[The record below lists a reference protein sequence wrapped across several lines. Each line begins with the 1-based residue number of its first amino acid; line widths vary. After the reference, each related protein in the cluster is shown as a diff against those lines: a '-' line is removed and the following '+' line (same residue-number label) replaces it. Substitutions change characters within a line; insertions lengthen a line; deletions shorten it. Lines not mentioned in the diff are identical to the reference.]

1 MKKEENE
8 LKIKENFSLAFKNH
22 KDKNYNLAK
31 NYYNK
36 VLEINPN
43 HFESIF
49 LLGSLSVQNNN
60 LLFFLHLAHL
70 LLRLNRLKYLHL
82 V

>member
-22 KDKNYNLAK
+22 KDKNYTVAK

-60 LLFFLHLAHL
+60 FNLA
-70 LLRLNRLKYLHL
+70 KDYYEKAAKIKQTI
-82 V
+82 